1 MTAMELLADV
11 LRNQQR
17 FARLSYRYQ
26 EARIE
31 CAASYARLLRAIEP
45 AGRRRFGPRDT
56 DDAVPPAFPLYTFV
70 RVRGGSLRMVRRHR
84 IAGAAGGAPL
94 YCWLETLS
102 EATVVHVEGEVDIAT
117 APRFADAVA
126 TAFLWCPRVIVDLAD
141 VTYIDGSGLGI
152 LKRAGEANPA
162 RLAVAGLRPHVR
174 RLFDVLEL
182 TTVVPV
188 VGSLAAGQAYLHRGN

>member
-1 MTAMELLADV
+1 MTATELLAEV
-11 LRNQQR
+11 RRNQHR

-31 CAASYARLLRAIEP
+31 CAASYARFLHAIRP
-45 AGRRRFGPRDT
+45 TGRRPFGRHDPDDT
-56 DDAVPPAFPLYTFV
+56 VPPAIPLYTFV

-84 IAGAAGGAPL
+84 IAGAASAAPL

-126 TAFLWCPRVIVDLAD
+126 AAFLWCPRVIIDLAG

-162 RLAVAGLRPHVR
+162 RLAVAGPRPHVR

-182 TTVVPV
+182 TTVIPV
-188 VGSLAAGQAYLHRGN
+188 VGSLAAGQAYFHRGN